1 MIYRLIEA
9 GADPNTADYNG
20 DTPLIKAI
28 WMTSSSTIEKNE
40 ITNICIKLIQAGRGK
55 FVFIKKLNRFLE
67 STFMNK

>member
-28 WMTSSSTIEKNE
+28 WMTSSSTIDKNE

-67 STFMNK
+67 STLNE

>member
-28 WMTSSSTIEKNE
+28 WMTSSSTIDKNE

>member
-28 WMTSSSTIEKNE
+28 WMTSSSTIDKNE

-55 FVFIKKLNRFLE
+55 FVFIKKLNWVLE